1 VTAPVSQKR
10 PDEPQKRH
18 ALGGEPLEPLS
29 VRLLQAAGVLS
40 LLLILVVVN
49 SLLNSGSGES
59 PFNPNPVAAAAER
72 TAEVPGMRIT
82 MTMRVESESTAPV
95 TVTGNGVYNGE
106 ENLAE
111 VTYNG
116 IAIEGQKLKAEAIL
130 GEDGWYFR
138 YPQLA
143 GKMPEGKE
151 WLKLSGFPGQKDLST
166 PGVANPTE
174 SLQMLSGSGAV
185 RRLGPAKIGHA
196 QTTRYRVTQTAAELT
211 ETLRSEGKDEL
222 AEAVEGASPQIVGP
236 VQSEVFIAQS
246 GVVRRL
252 RVTTTTA
259 EDGKTVTTRMRMD
272 FSDFGI
278 KPKIAIPD
286 DSRVYDITSQLEE
299 KFGQAS

>member
-1 VTAPVSQKR
+1 MPR
-10 PDEPQKRH
+10 GPE
-18 ALGGEPLEPLS
+18 LEPLS
-29 VRLLQAAGVLS
+29 RRLLQTAGVLS

-49 SLLNSGSGES
+49 SLLNSGGES

-72 TAEVPGMRIT
+72 TAEVPGMRIE

-106 ENLAE
+106 DNIAE
-111 VTYNG
+111 VTYDG
-116 IAIEGQKLKAEAIL
+116 IPVEGQRLKAEAIL

-138 YPQLA
+138 YPELV

-151 WLKLSGFPGQKDLST
+151 WLKLSGFPGQKDLSA

-185 RRLGPAKIGHA
+185 RRLGTAKVGHS

-211 ETLRSEGKDEL
+211 ETLHAQGKDEL
-222 AEAVEGASPQIVGP
+222 AEAVEDASAQIIGP
-236 VQSEVFIAQS
+236 VRSEVFIAQS

-259 EDGKTVTTRMRMD
+259 GDGKAVTTEMRMD

-278 KPKIAIPD
+278 RPNIAIPD
-286 DSRVYDITSQLEE
+286 DSRVYDITPQFEEQL
-299 KFGQAS
+299 GQAS

>member
-1 VTAPVSQKR
+1 V
-10 PDEPQKRH
+10 
-18 ALGGEPLEPLS
+18 
-29 VRLLQAAGVLS
+29 AGVLS
-40 LLLILVVVN
+40 LLLILVVLN
-49 SLLNSGSGES
+49 SLLNSGGES
-59 PFNPNPVAAAAER
+59 PFDPNPVAAAAER
-72 TAEVPGMRIT
+72 TAEVPGMRIG
-82 MTMRVESESTAPV
+82 MRMRIESESTAPV

-111 VTYNG
+111 VTYDG
-116 IAIEGQKLKAEAIL
+116 IAVEGQQMKAEAIL

-138 YPQLA
+138 YPQLV

-151 WLKLSGFPGQKDLST
+151 WLKLSGFPGQKDLSA

-185 RRLGPAKIGHA
+185 RRLGTAKIGHA

-211 ETLRSEGKDEL
+211 ETLRSQGKDEL
-222 AEAVEGASPQIVGP
+222 AEAVEDASAQIIGP

-259 EDGKTVTTRMRMD
+259 ADGKTVTTKMRMD

-278 KPKIAIPD
+278 EPNIAIPD
-286 DSRVYDITSQLEE
+286 DSRVYDITSQFEE
-299 KFGQAS
+299 QLGQAS